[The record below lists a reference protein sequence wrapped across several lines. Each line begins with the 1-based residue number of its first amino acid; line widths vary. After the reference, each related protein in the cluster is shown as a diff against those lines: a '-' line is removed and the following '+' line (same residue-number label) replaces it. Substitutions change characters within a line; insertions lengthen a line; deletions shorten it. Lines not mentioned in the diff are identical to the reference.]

1 MELSNKLSALSI
13 NSGTPKQM
21 LQRYGPTVLT
31 ALLVIW
37 CASKLASITWLI
49 LDKPAYD
56 ISTAANVTT
65 AAPAPAD
72 NNAVGGQVTLI
83 RDANLFGAY
92 VPPPEGAVI
101 VDQGPDVEE
110 TQLRDLTLKGTVAST
125 TDDNGLAIVERSG
138 EENVYLVG
146 DDIAPGVQLSRVFAT
161 EIHIRRNGVTEK
173 LLLPKLS
180 ESPSTPAR
188 SRSNTRVNQRA
199 PARQVAASQPSGNVP
214 TKLGDLMRPQPV
226 FQDGKMQGYRV
237 YPGRKREQFKAL
249 GLKPGDLVT
258 EVNGTLLEDPSKGL
272 EIFRTL
278 SENSQVSVTVQRN
291 GAQTS
296 LVLDTSQLNLG
307 NQ

>member
-1 MELSNKLSALSI
+1 M
-13 NSGTPKQM
+13 
-21 LQRYGPTVLT
+21 
-31 ALLVIW
+31 
-37 CASKLASITWLI
+37 
-49 LDKPAYD
+49 
-56 ISTAANVTT
+56 
-65 AAPAPAD
+65 
-72 NNAVGGQVTLI
+72 
-83 RDANLFGAY
+83 
-92 VPPPEGAVI
+92 PE
-101 VDQGPDVEE
+101 GPDVEE
-110 TQLRDLTLKGTVAST
+110 TKLTDLTLKGTVAST
-125 TDDNGLAIVERSG
+125 TDNNGLAIIERSG
-138 EENVYLVG
+138 QENVFVVG

-161 EIHIRRNGVTEK
+161 EIHLRRNGITEK

-180 ESPSTPAR
+180 ESTPTPTR
-188 SRSNTRVNQRA
+188 SRSNSRVNQR
-199 PARQVAASQPSGNVP
+199 PATREVASSRPSNNMP

-226 FQDGKMQGYRV
+226 FQNGKMQGYRV

>member
-1 MELSNKLSALSI
+1 MEFNNKINALTAS
-13 NSGTPKQM
+13 TAAPRQTLM
-21 LQRYGPTVLT
+21 RYGPLVLT

-37 CASKLASITWLI
+37 CASKLASITWLL

-56 ISTAANVTT
+56 ITT
-65 AAPAPAD
+65 AAVAAPIESTAGSD
-72 NNAVGGQVTLI
+72 SAVGDQVSLI
-83 RDANLFGAY
+83 RNANLFGTY
-92 VPPPEGAVI
+92 VPPAEGELDDDPP
-101 VDQGPDVEE
+101 VDVPITE
-110 TQLRDLTLKGTVAST
+110 LRDLTLKGTVAST
-125 TDDNGLAIVERSG
+125 TDDNGLAVVERNG

-146 DDIAPGVQLSRVFAT
+146 EDIAPGISLSRVFAA
-161 EIHIRRNGVTEK
+161 EIHLSRNGRTEK

-180 ESPSTPAR
+180 ESAPSSN
-188 SRSNTRVNQRA
+188 SRTSSR
-199 PARQVAASQPSGNVP
+199 ASQRPAPRRVASRASSGSVP

-226 FQDGKMQGYRV
+226 FQNGKMQGYRV

-258 EVNGTLLEDPSKGL
+258 EVNGTPLEDPSKGL